1 MNEKRRV
8 VGNSKDALDEPV
20 NVANAGVGFNKFNG
34 SVFDGAEVF
43 GKMSDTFSRVKA
55 RFPKEARE
63 LRYRIGGQNVS
74 LGVVGSELAKNISQ
88 VFTHLQT
95 DDGRTGDT
103 GLSIDLWDENVTGIR
118 SYSDANR
125 PGPGKPDVTSISPD
139 GRFVGQLQPI
149 TLSCL
154 DRENQRIVGSMAW
167 SQDVFIYE
175 RAKPLSRL
183 ILEWSNDQGIQVI
196 HAGLV
201 SKHGKG
207 VLFVARSGSGKS
219 TASLACLCSGFSFA
233 GDDFVGL
240 QRLRDGSFI
249 GHSLYNSVFLE
260 TEHLAR
266 FPELEPFAIPGGS
279 HEEKAAVILS
289 QVFPER
295 LRTHISIQAVVLPR
309 VADGQESLF
318 GGIPKSQALLA
329 MAPSSLIEIP
339 SRGMEGFERLAQLV
353 EQVPTFEMRLGR
365 DLKTIPECVDKLI
378 TSLPH
383 F

>member
-1 MNEKRRV
+1 
-8 VGNSKDALDEPV
+8 
-20 NVANAGVGFNKFNG
+20 
-34 SVFDGAEVF
+34 
-43 GKMSDTFSRVKA
+43 
-55 RFPKEARE
+55 
-63 LRYRIGGQNVS
+63 
-74 LGVVGSELAKNISQ
+74 
-88 VFTHLQT
+88 
-95 DDGRTGDT
+95 
-103 GLSIDLWDENVTGIR
+103 
-118 SYSDANR
+118 
-125 PGPGKPDVTSISPD
+125 
-139 GRFVGQLQPI
+139 
-149 TLSCL
+149 
-154 DRENQRIVGSMAW
+154 MAW
-167 SQDVFIYE
+167 SEAVFIYE

-201 SKHGKG
+201 SRHGKG

-219 TASLACLCSGFSFA
+219 TASLACLCSGFDFA

-339 SRGMEGFERLAQLV
+339 SRGMESLIEIPSRGMEGFERLAQLV